1 MVWGKYVYLFPN
13 GNCGQSATGADFPG
27 FPAAR
32 VTPAYPCDTRTY
44 GDDFKYMYWYAG
56 SPSNVFRHYTV
67 PPTQQFA
74 WVRSWLYNGL
84 YYNPATTY
92 LPWKPY
98 YDGTTNCPSGTYSS
112 TTKVCTPG
120 NASTTSTMS
129 HPYYG
134 SSTSQSNMN
143 LFATL
148 STPLD
153 SSSKPLFNYIF
164 RMYPGMI
171 VPTGASYRLCTTA
184 AASWNPSGAVTNS
197 CASSWTGPTT
207 KTQCLVNGTITS
219 CASNMG
225 MIVGTTGS
233 DKIDLSQRRRQ
244 RPRRRVDPLR
254 PGHLLDHQLHRMR
267 DHELTQRNQSRQWH
281 LRLGAGRPA
290 DRKGRPQPVYANDIY
305 RTFNPHR
312 LCQWNNLHSGRGKAE
327 LRELVRVLP

>member
-1 MVWGKYVYLFPN
+1 MQWTKRRLPVPERQLRSVGHRRRLPV
-13 GNCGQSATGADFPG
+13 PG
-27 FPAAR
+27 ST

-44 GDDFKYMYWYAG
+44 GDDFKYVRYAG

-153 SSSKPLFNYIF
+153 SSSKPLFTISSECI
-164 RMYPGMI
+164 PG
-171 VPTGASYRLCTTA
+171 
-184 AASWNPSGAVTNS
+184 
-197 CASSWTGPTT
+197 
-207 KTQCLVNGTITS
+207 
-219 CASNMG
+219 
-225 MIVGTTGS
+225 
-233 DKIDLSQRRRQ
+233 
-244 RPRRRVDPLR
+244 
-254 PGHLLDHQLHRMR
+254 
-267 DHELTQRNQSRQWH
+267 
-281 LRLGAGRPA
+281 
-290 DRKGRPQPVYANDIY
+290 
-305 RTFNPHR
+305 
-312 LCQWNNLHSGRGKAE
+312 
-327 LRELVRVLP
+327 